1 MALVDLIGEFVHPY
15 QLRCQPRTAIIGAR
29 RKQRWAGMS
38 GRTWRQD
45 PHRKDAIEQA
55 ALRVVLNHG
64 VAGTTFRKVAEEA
77 GVPLSATT
85 YYFSSMHALLVAA
98 FTRFSQKVSTDF
110 AAEIRAAQSHAQALD
125 AVVNIIFAEATA
137 SPRVLLLSYELYAFA
152 RRHPEMTAIM
162 QQWMARSRAALET
175 HFSTVASAA
184 IDAFIEGAT
193 IHRSVVPMDRQR
205 VRDAIEKLAAL

>member
-1 MALVDLIGEFVHPY
+1 
-15 QLRCQPRTAIIGAR
+15 
-29 RKQRWAGMS
+29 MS

-45 PHRKDAIEQA
+45 PHRKEAIEQA
-55 ALRVVLNHG
+55 ALRVILDHG
-64 VAGTTFRKVAEEA
+64 VTGTTFRKVAEAA

-85 YYFSSMHALLVAA
+85 YYFGSMHDLLVAA
-98 FTRFSQKVSTDF
+98 FTRFSQDVSADF
-110 AAEIRAAQSHAQALD
+110 AAEIRTAQNRDQACE
-125 AVVNIIFAEATA
+125 AVVNIIFAEGTA

-175 HFSTVASAA
+175 QFSVAASAA

-205 VRDAIEKLAAL
+205 VRAAIETLAAL

>member
-1 MALVDLIGEFVHPY
+1 
-15 QLRCQPRTAIIGAR
+15 
-29 RKQRWAGMS
+29 MS

-45 PHRKDAIEQA
+45 PNRKDAIEQA
-55 ALRVVLNHG
+55 ALRVVLDHG

-77 GVPLSATT
+77 GVPLGATT
-85 YYFSSMHALLVAA
+85 YYFGSMHELLIAA
-98 FTRFSQKVSTDF
+98 FTRFSQEVSTDF
-110 AAEIRAAQSHAQALD
+110 AAEIRTAKNREQACD
-125 AVVNIIFAEATA
+125 AVVNIIFAEGTA

-175 HFSTVASAA
+175 HFSAAAASA

-193 IHRSVVPMDRQR
+193 IHRSVVRMSRKR
-205 VRDAIEKLAAL
+205 VRDAIVQLAAL

>member
-1 MALVDLIGEFVHPY
+1 
-15 QLRCQPRTAIIGAR
+15 
-29 RKQRWAGMS
+29 MS

-45 PHRKDAIEQA
+45 PHRKEAIEQA
-55 ALRVVLNHG
+55 ALRVILDHG
-64 VAGTTFRKVAEEA
+64 VAGTTFRKVAAEA

-85 YYFSSMHALLVAA
+85 YYFGSMHDLLVAA
-98 FTRFSQKVSTDF
+98 FTRFSQEVSTDF
-110 AAEIRAAQSHAQALD
+110 AAEIRAAQNHAQALD
-125 AVVNIIFAEATA
+125 AVVNIIFAEGTA

-152 RRHPEMTAIM
+152 RRHPALTAIM

-175 HFSTVASAA
+175 HFSAAASAA

-205 VRDAIEKLAAL
+205 VRAAVETLAAL